1 MTNLTVRNI
10 PDEII
15 DKIKTLSELDKRSLN
30 NEILV
35 ILEKGL
41 FTEVKTRKYLKIS
54 KETQI
59 NIWKKLSGLWED
71 KRSTKEIVDD
81 IYSNRSNGRE
91 INL

>member
-1 MTNLTVRNI
+1 MTNITVKNI

-15 DKIKTLSELDKRSLN
+15 EKIKILSEIEKRSIN

-41 FTEVKTRKYLKIS
+41 SKKIYTIKKIQLS
-54 KETQI
+54 KDTQI
-59 NIWKKLSGLWED
+59 KIWENLCGKWED
-71 KRSTKEIVDD
+71 KRSTKEIIDD
-81 IYSNRSNGRE
+81 IYSNRSLGRE